1 MREVVS
7 TISSK
12 GQVTI
17 PIDIRRRLGVKAS
30 DRIAFVIGESGGVEL
45 RPVRY
50 RVADLQ
56 GIVPALPGRVT
67 VDFEDQIAEAFDAM
81 DED

>member
-1 MREVVS
+1 MKELVS

-17 PIDIRRRLGVKAS
+17 PIDVRRRLGVGAS
-30 DRIAFVIGESGGVEL
+30 DKVVFVIADSGRVEM

-50 RVADLQ
+50 RVADLR
-56 GIVPALPGRVT
+56 GIVPALPGRET
-67 VDFEDQIAEAFDAM
+67 VDFDELIAEAFD
-81 DED
+81 EQEER